1 MPTIRQ
7 QIIDLLTEESYDVR
21 ELSQALR
28 ISEKEVASHLP
39 HVNKSVASQKRKLQ
53 VIPATCAPPPTS
65 PPTTAP
71 SRSPPSRNRAASP
84 RPNCR
89 KAILDSSVPTE
100 SAF

>member
-7 QIIDLLTEESYDVR
+7 QIIDLLTEKSYDVR

-53 VIPATCAPPPTS
+53 VIPATCAECGFTFKDRKRL
-65 PPTTAP
+65 TKP
-71 SRSPPSRNRAASP
+71 SRCPKCKSQRIQSP
-84 RPNCR
+84 RYR
-89 KAILDSSVPTE
+89 VD
-100 SAF
+100 